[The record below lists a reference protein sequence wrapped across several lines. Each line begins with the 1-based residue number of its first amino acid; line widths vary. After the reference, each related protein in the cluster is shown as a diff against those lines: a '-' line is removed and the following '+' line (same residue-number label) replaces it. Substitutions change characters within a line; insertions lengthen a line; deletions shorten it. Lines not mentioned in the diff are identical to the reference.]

1 MNRSILHTGL
11 GSIVAVCSLACFSL
25 SGCGENEYQAP
36 PPPAVTVANPNQ
48 RDVVEYRVLTG
59 TSEAFSA
66 VEVRARVQGI
76 LMQKSYTPG
85 DMVNE
90 GDVLF
95 VIDDEP
101 FIAYRDAAQA
111 TVASAEAN
119 MKLAETSAERNE
131 RSAQDG
137 GVSELVA
144 LEERAKADAARAD
157 YEIALR
163 ELAIRQLDVD
173 YATVRSPIRG
183 RVAKRPMVIGELVGQ
198 SADSSLLTTVY
209 DDSKIYVNFTVPD
222 RLYLSAIREQGGE
235 QEPPRV
241 QIRTEA
247 DDGFPFEGVIDYI
260 DPSVDST
267 TGTIGVRAVV
277 ENPDRLLLPGLFV
290 QIRVE
295 IGTVEGALLV
305 PRTAISRDQVGAFVY
320 VVNDEGIVERRD
332 VELGASEVDEQ
343 VVLSGIGADDRV
355 IVVGILRARPGAP
368 VSAME
373 IGSSTPSG
381 T

>member
-1 MNRSILHTGL
+1 
-11 GSIVAVCSLACFSL
+11 
-25 SGCGENEYQAP
+25 
-36 PPPAVTVANPNQ
+36 
-48 RDVVEYRVLTG
+48 
-59 TSEAFSA
+59 
-66 VEVRARVQGI
+66 
-76 LMQKSYTPG
+76 MQKSFTPG
-85 DMVNE
+85 AIVDE

-111 TVASAEAN
+111 TVASAEAR
-119 MKLAETSAERNE
+119 MRLAETTADRTERA
-131 RSAQDG
+131 SQDG

-144 LEERAKADAARAD
+144 LEERAKADAAKAD

-173 YATVRSPIRG
+173 YATVQSPIRG
-183 RVAKRPMVIGELVGQ
+183 RIAKSPMVIGELVGQ

-209 DDSKIYVNFTVPD
+209 DDTKIYVNFTVPD
-222 RLYLSAIREQGGE
+222 RLYLSAIREHGPDQA
-235 QEPPRV
+235 PPRV
-241 QIRTEA
+241 QIKTEA
-247 DDGFPFEGVIDYI
+247 DQDFPFVGVIDYI
-260 DPSVDST
+260 DPSVDPT

-277 ENPDRLLLPGLFV
+277 ENPDRSLLPGLFV

-295 IGTVEGALLV
+295 VGTVENALLV

-320 VVNDEGIVERRD
+320 VVNNEGIVERRD
-332 VELGASEVDEQ
+332 VVLGSIEGGEQ

-368 VSAME
+368 VTATD
-373 IGSSTPSG
+373 STPTAPSG

>member
-183 RVAKRPMVIGELVGQ
+183 RVAKSPMVIGELVGQ

-247 DDGFPFEGVIDYI
+247 EDGFPFEGVIDYI

-332 VELGASEVDEQ
+332 VELGASEGDEQ